1 MIRYRIPVIT
11 YHSIKLSNPITLILS
26 IILRNLKAALSL
38 LSSTIVAIA
47 IKSNGMIM
55 TMYISAIESTIVESV
70 KVNNMG
76 IRFPTPC
83 IIMDSINEPVTANGF
98 NPIPSKMDE
107 MFEGYKNVVKIM
119 TRITGIKYTIPTIST
134 LKPEINMFLHLLKGG
149 SFIIP
154 VCDDFIILKEY
165 PYTTK
170 TSINPNIT
178 KSPVSMLF

>member
-1 MIRYRIPVIT
+1 M
-11 YHSIKLSNPITLILS
+11 KLLNPITLILS
-26 IILRNLKAALSL
+26 IILRNLKAELSL
-38 LSSTIVAIA
+38 LSSAIVAIA

-55 TMYISAIESTIVESV
+55 TMYKSAIELMIVVSV
-70 KVNNMG
+70 NVNNIG

-83 IIMDSINEPVTANGF
+83 IIMDSINEPVTAKGF

-134 LKPEINMFLHLLKGG
+134 FTPEINMFIQLLKGG
-149 SFIIP
+149 SFIPP

-165 PYTTK
+165 P
-170 TSINPNIT
+170 
-178 KSPVSMLF
+178 